1 MADEVLTPE
10 VVEELWKFCVES
22 TVYFATKKGGIYTAG
37 YARLGFT
44 SPLILKVAEE
54 IKGAYPGIF
63 DEEDHLTDFWV
74 SVASSAG
81 PLLCWP
87 RSSAAQLPV
96 AENSFVDP
104 FRCTTT
110 TTTTSCRAARTSSAR
125 S

>member
-1 MADEVLTPE
+1 MLTPE

-81 PLLCWP
+81 PLLCWHSESLDQ
-87 RSSAAQLPV
+87 RV
-96 AENSFVDP
+96 
-104 FRCTTT
+104 
-110 TTTTSCRAARTSSAR
+110 
-125 S
+125 